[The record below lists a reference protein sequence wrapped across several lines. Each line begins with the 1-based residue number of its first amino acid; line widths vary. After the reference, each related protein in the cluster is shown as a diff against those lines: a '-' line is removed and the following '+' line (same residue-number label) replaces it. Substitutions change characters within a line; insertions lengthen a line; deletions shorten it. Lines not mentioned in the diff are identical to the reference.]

1 VRMIVVVATLCTL
14 TGCGFYHW
22 HKDGADDTAF
32 RRDSADCQQ
41 QAPGKWEGCMG
52 SKGWVYSSGW

>member
-1 VRMIVVVATLCTL
+1 VRMIVVAATLCTL